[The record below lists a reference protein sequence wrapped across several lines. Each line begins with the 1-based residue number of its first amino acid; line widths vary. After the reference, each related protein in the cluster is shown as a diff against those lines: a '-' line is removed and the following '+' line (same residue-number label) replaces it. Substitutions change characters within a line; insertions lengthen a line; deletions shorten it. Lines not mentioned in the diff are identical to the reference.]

1 MSKLFEK
8 STINGMALRN
18 RFVRSATWEGMAG
31 VEGGVTPKLTAL
43 MVELAKGSVG
53 MIITSHAYVRKDG
66 QAGPWQLGIY
76 SDTLVD
82 GLREMTRSIHQYGSK
97 VVVQLAHAG
106 FLASG
111 KLSGQTPV
119 ALSLLEG
126 YGKSPRN
133 ELTASGIQE
142 IVEAFGRA
150 GRRAKEA
157 GFDGVQ
163 IHAAHGYLL
172 SQSLS
177 PAFNRRQD
185 GYGGPVANRA
195 RLLLEVLKRLRTELG
210 DDYPILVKM
219 NSQDFLESGL
229 SLEDSLKVGAML
241 DAGGI
246 DAIELSGGTLLSGH
260 LSPSRAKISSEEKEA
275 YFKEAAT
282 AFKEKV
288 TVPLILVG
296 GVRSF
301 QVAENLI
308 IGGVADYI
316 SMCRPLIREPNLIKR
331 WESGDLR
338 RAQCVS
344 DNQCF
349 GPARDGE
356 GIYCVVDRK
365 ARKEVE

>member
-1 MSKLFEK
+1 MSKVFEE

-31 VEGGVTPKLTAL
+31 VDGGVTPKLTDL
-43 MVELAKGSVG
+43 MVQLAKGSVG
-53 MIITSHAYVRKDG
+53 MIMTSHAYVRKDG

-76 SDTLVD
+76 SDTLID
-82 GLREMTRSIHQYGSK
+82 GLRKMTRSIHQHGSK

-106 FLASG
+106 CLANG
-111 KLSGQTPV
+111 KLSGQMPV
-119 ALSLLEG
+119 ALSLLDG
-126 YGKSPRN
+126 YWKSPRN
-133 ELTASGIQE
+133 ELTAYGIQE
-142 IVEAFGRA
+142 IVEAFGQA

-185 GYGGPVANRA
+185 GYGGPIAHRA
-195 RLLLEVLKRLRTELG
+195 RFLLEVLKRLRTEL
-210 DDYPILVKM
+210 DEDYPILVKM
-219 NSQDFLESGL
+219 NSQDFLENGL

-241 DAGGI
+241 DEGGI
-246 DAIELSGGTLLSGH
+246 DGIELSGGTMLSGN
-260 LSPSRAKISSEEKEA
+260 LSPSRKKISSEEKEA
-275 YFKEAAT
+275 YFEEAAR
-282 AFKEKV
+282 AFKEEIS
-288 TVPLILVG
+288 VPLILVG

-301 QVAENLI
+301 HVAENLVNK
-308 IGGVADYI
+308 GVADYL
-316 SMCRPLIREPNLIKR
+316 SMSRPFIREPDLIKR

-338 RAQCVS
+338 RAQCLS

-349 GPARDGE
+349 GPGRNGE
-356 GIYCVVDRK
+356 GIYCVVEKK

>member
-1 MSKLFEK
+1 MSTLFEE
-8 STINGMALRN
+8 STINGMMLKN

-31 VEGGVTPKLTAL
+31 VEGAVTPKLTDL
-43 MVELAKGSVG
+43 MVQLAKGSVG

-76 SDTLVD
+76 SDTLID
-82 GLREMTRSIHQYGSK
+82 GLIKMTRSIHQHGSK

-106 FLASG
+106 FLANG

-119 ALSLLEG
+119 ALSLLDG

-133 ELTASGIQE
+133 ELTASGILE
-142 IVEAFGRA
+142 IVEAFGQA

-185 GYGGPVANRA
+185 GYGGPIAHRA
-195 RLLLEVLKRLRTELG
+195 RFLLEVLKRLRTELG
-210 DDYPILVKM
+210 EIYPILAKM
-219 NSQDFLESGL
+219 NSQDFMENGL
-229 SLEDSLKVGAML
+229 SLEDSLEVGAML

-246 DAIELSGGTLLSGH
+246 DAIELSGGTLLSGN
-260 LSPSRAKISSEEKEA
+260 LGPSRAKISSEEKEA
-275 YFKEAAT
+275 YFKEAAR
-282 AFKEKV
+282 AFKERISA
-288 TVPLILVG
+288 PLILVG

-301 QVAENLI
+301 RVAESLI
-308 IGGVADYI
+308 NEGVTDYI
-316 SMCRPLIREPNLIKR
+316 SMSRAFIREPDLIKR

-338 RAQCVS
+338 KAQCLS

-349 GPARDGE
+349 GPAREGE
-356 GIYCVVDRK
+356 GIYCVVERK
-365 ARKEVE
+365 AKKEI

>member
-1 MSKLFEK
+1 MSKLFEEN
-8 STINGMALRN
+8 TINGMALRN
-18 RFVRSATWEGMAG
+18 RFARSATWEGMAG
-31 VEGGVTPKLTAL
+31 VDGGVTPKLTDL
-43 MVELAKGSVG
+43 MVQLAKGSIG

-76 SDTLVD
+76 SDTLID
-82 GLREMTRSIHQYGSK
+82 GLRKMTRSIHQYGAK

-106 FLASG
+106 FLANG

-119 ALSLLEG
+119 ALSLLDG

-142 IVEAFGRA
+142 IVEAFGQA

-185 GYGGPVANRA
+185 GYGGPIEHRA
-195 RLLLEVLKRLRTELG
+195 RLPLEVLKCLRIELG

-219 NSQDFLESGL
+219 NSQDFLENGL
-229 SLEDSLKVGAML
+229 SLQDALIVGAML
-241 DAGGI
+241 DEGGI
-246 DAIELSGGTLLSGH
+246 DAIELSGGTMLSGH
-260 LSPSRAKISSEEKEA
+260 LSASRTKISSEEKEA
-275 YFKEAAT
+275 YFKEAAR
-282 AFKEKV
+282 AFKERIP
-288 TVPLILVG
+288 VPLILVG

-301 QVAENLI
+301 HVAENLVNE
-308 IGGVADYI
+308 GVADYI
-316 SMCRPLIREPNLIKR
+316 SMSRPFIREPDLIKR

-338 RAQCVS
+338 RAQCLS

-356 GIYCVVDRK
+356 GIYCVVERK
-365 ARKEVE
+365 ARKEV